1 MADSRSGIELDVQ
14 MLQRRIRVALGE
26 EPGDLVLRGAQVVN
40 VFTESVES
48 ANVVIVDGWIAGV
61 GPYDWQASQTVSL
74 SGCAIL
80 PGLCDAHVHLESTL
94 LLPSMLAPV
103 IVPHGTT
110 MVIADPHEIAN
121 VAGKAGI
128 DLMLQDSEGLPL
140 DVFLMAPSCVPAS
153 QWESGGATLNA
164 QDIAELLEHPR
175 ILGLAEMMNFPGVL
189 SADPEILEK
198 VAQPTRMGLP
208 VDGHAPALVGQPLQ
222 AYVAAGIRSDHEST
236 TVEEAL
242 AKAALGMLVQVRD
255 GSMARNLETLLPL
268 LVDDRLGDWCLA
280 TDDIQV
286 DDLVERGHIDELL
299 RRVVAGGVPVARAVR
314 HVCLVPARH
323 YGLSDRG
330 AVAPG
335 YRADLFVVKNLVDFA
350 SHLVIKDGTVVARD
364 GQYIMPSE
372 VNAASAA
379 SATPSAPVG
388 SAMQTAPVGSA
399 VRTMR
404 GHEQHPQSESVHEN
418 SVCLGKLTEQAF
430 ELRLTNGTSSV
441 AGGTPCPVIGVIPDE
456 ILTRNESCKVN
467 VHPSTQCWKFDPKQ
481 DICLIACIE
490 RHRGTGRV
498 GLGLV
503 RGLGLRKAGA
513 IGSSVAHD
521 AHNLVV
527 AGTTTGDMLACAL
540 ALAEMGGGFV
550 VAAEGSIVARLPL
563 PVAGLISTHDHRT
576 VLEELKEVTQA
587 ARNLG
592 CLLPTPFGTLSFLC
606 LSVIPELRIT
616 DQGLLDVTRQELISL

>member
-1 MADSRSGIELDVQ
+1 MADSRSGIEHDVRR
-14 MLQRRIRVALGE
+14 LQRRIRVALGK
-26 EPGDLVLRGAQVVN
+26 EPGDLVLNGAQVVN
-40 VFTESVES
+40 VFTKNVEP
-48 ANVVIVDGWIAGV
+48 ANVVIADGWIAGV
-61 GPYDWQASQTVSL
+61 GPYDWQAAQTVSL
-74 SGCAIL
+74 TGCAIL
-80 PGLCDAHVHLESTL
+80 PGLCDAHIHLESTL

-121 VAGKAGI
+121 VAGKTGI

-153 QWESGGATLNA
+153 RWESGGATLNA

-189 SADPEILEK
+189 SADPDVLEK

-208 VDGHAPALVGQPLQ
+208 VDGHAPQLVGQPLQ

-286 DDLVERGHIDELL
+286 DDLVERGHMDDLL

-350 SHLVIKDGTVVARD
+350 SRLVIKNGTVVARG
-364 GQYIMPSE
+364 GQYVMPSE

-379 SATPSAPVG
+379 SAASTI
-388 SAMQTAPVGSA
+388 PVGSA
-399 VRTMR
+399 VRTLT
-404 GHEQHPQSESVHEN
+404 GKEQHPQPESAHEN
-418 SVCLGKLTEQAF
+418 SVCLGSLTERAF
-430 ELRLTNGTSSV
+430 ELRLTKVTSPLS
-441 AGGTPCPVIGVIPDE
+441 GGAPCPVIGVIPDE
-456 ILTRNESCKVN
+456 ILTRNETCKIN
-467 VHPSTQCWKFDPKQ
+467 VHPSTQCWQFDAKQ

-503 RGLGLRKAGA
+503 RGLGLREAGA

-527 AGTTTGDMLACAL
+527 AGTTTGDMLACAR
-540 ALAEMGGGFV
+540 ALAETGGGFV
-550 VAAEGSIVARLPL
+550 VAADGSIVARLPL
-563 PVAGLISTHDHRT
+563 PVAGLLSTHDHRT
-576 VLEELKEVTQA
+576 VLEELNEVTQA

-592 CLLPTPFGTLSFLC
+592 CTLPTPFGTLSFLC

-616 DQGLLDVTRQELISL
+616 DRGLLDVTRQEFVPL

>member
-1 MADSRSGIELDVQ
+1 M
-14 MLQRRIRVALGE
+14 
-26 EPGDLVLRGAQVVN
+26 
-40 VFTESVES
+40 
-48 ANVVIVDGWIAGV
+48 VIADGWIAGV
-61 GPYDWQASQTVSL
+61 GPYDWQAAQTVSL
-74 SGCAIL
+74 TGCAIL
-80 PGLCDAHVHLESTL
+80 PGLCDAHIHLESTL

-153 QWESGGATLNA
+153 HWESGGATLNA

-189 SADPEILEK
+189 GADPEVLEK

-208 VDGHAPALVGQPLQ
+208 VDGHAPQLVGQPLQ

-286 DDLVERGHIDELL
+286 DDLVERGHVDELL

-335 YRADLFVVKNLVDFA
+335 YRADLFVVKDLVDFA
-350 SHLVIKDGTVVARD
+350 SHLVIKNGTVVARD
-364 GQYIMPSE
+364 GQYVMPPE
-372 VNAASAA
+372 V
-379 SATPSAPVG
+379 
-388 SAMQTAPVGSA
+388 SA
-399 VRTMR
+399 VS
-404 GHEQHPQSESVHEN
+404 QHAQRKSVHEN
-418 SVCLGKLTEQAF
+418 SVCLGKLTEHAF
-430 ELRLTNGTSSV
+430 ELRLTKVTSPLS
-441 AGGTPCPVIGVIPDE
+441 GGAPCPVIGVVPDE
-456 ILTRNESCKVN
+456 ILTRNETCKVN
-467 VHPSTQCWKFDPKQ
+467 VHPSTQCWQFDANQ

-503 RGLGLRKAGA
+503 RGLGLRETGA

-540 ALAEMGGGFV
+540 ALAETGGGFV

-563 PVAGLISTHDHRT
+563 PVAGLLSTHDHRT
-576 VLEELKEVTQA
+576 VLEELNEVTQA

-592 CLLPTPFGTLSFLC
+592 CTLPTPFGTLSFLC
-606 LSVIPELRIT
+606 LTVIPELRIT
-616 DQGLLDVTRQELISL
+616 DRGLLDVTRQELVSF